1 MESRIIVTA
10 ELSQIRGRLDMLQRL
25 KVVRWI
31 LRKRLNQCST
41 LTPIGEC
48 PPLNIFLSKFLYLRL
63 L

>member
-31 LRKRLNQCST
+31 LRK
-41 LTPIGEC
+41 
-48 PPLNIFLSKFLYLRL
+48 L
-63 L
+63 LFQ